1 MDTDSGLIR
10 GLPLSSMRL
19 LVSPVR
25 LMSAYVW
32 QVAQHRDVMHYGKLE
47 EFVTLVTEIVPDL
60 MSQRQRSQLTLGLR
74 ARLVLEL
81 CEDES
86 SADLFTIQP
95 HLNRIHTLTE
105 HSLQET
111 VTRSV
116 SDKEMEAVDL
126 NFEELVQTLLEDP
139 SEKEHFF
146 QEVFPVD
153 YGPRYDTAL
162 QILMWEF
169 LSKLQELLPV
179 PDFTQTA
186 AWLGASPSV
195 LEECGQAVL
204 DPEHLKTLLQYH
216 QHNGDLGS
224 SDASFFTTDAILST
238 LSIPSKNR
246 AVIGSEQDTC
256 NHMMSCSDAD
266 GCVQTGT
273 EREENREKMEG
284 PLSGGK
290 EQEIVEKSLTETDC
304 LDEDNIKRRD
314 DCLDEGTAKRLDD
327 AGLLNMELQKDEGSE
342 LADST
347 LCVPGPS
354 NGMNGEVASRILAC
368 SLCCFSHREIAELHE
383 HFKTK
388 HLDKDSGP
396 VERANLSLDQATTK
410 TDDTLPQLK
419 TKKGVKPRTLPC
431 SLCEKEFK
439 FPYEL
444 RRHFTSHTTP
454 FHCKHCLPQASPC
467 PSRYGECTRL

>member
-1 MDTDSGLIR
+1 
-10 GLPLSSMRL
+10 
-19 LVSPVR
+19 
-25 LMSAYVW
+25 
-32 QVAQHRDVMHYGKLE
+32 MHYGKLE

-81 CEDES
+81 CQDES

-126 NFEELVQTLLEDP
+126 NFEELVHTLLEDP

-153 YGPRYDTAL
+153 YGPRYDTVL

-169 LSKLQELLPV
+169 LSRLEELLPV

-224 SDASFFTTDAILST
+224 S
-238 LSIPSKNR
+238 K
-246 AVIGSEQDTC
+246 C
-256 NHMMSCSDAD
+256 
-266 GCVQTGT
+266 
-273 EREENREKMEG
+273 
-284 PLSGGK
+284 
-290 EQEIVEKSLTETDC
+290 
-304 LDEDNIKRRD
+304 
-314 DCLDEGTAKRLDD
+314 
-327 AGLLNMELQKDEGSE
+327 
-342 LADST
+342 
-347 LCVPGPS
+347 
-354 NGMNGEVASRILAC
+354 
-368 SLCCFSHREIAELHE
+368 
-383 HFKTK
+383 
-388 HLDKDSGP
+388 
-396 VERANLSLDQATTK
+396 
-410 TDDTLPQLK
+410 
-419 TKKGVKPRTLPC
+419 
-431 SLCEKEFK
+431 
-439 FPYEL
+439 
-444 RRHFTSHTTP
+444 P
-454 FHCKHCLPQASPC
+454 F
-467 PSRYGECTRL
+467 R